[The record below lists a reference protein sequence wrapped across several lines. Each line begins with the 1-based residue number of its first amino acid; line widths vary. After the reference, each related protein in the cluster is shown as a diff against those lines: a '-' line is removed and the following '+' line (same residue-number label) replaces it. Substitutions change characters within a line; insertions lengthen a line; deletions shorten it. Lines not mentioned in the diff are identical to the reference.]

1 MISSFFRPVPVKL
14 FSADEE
20 RLLLEKAIDE
30 LPENDALSFYNLVR
44 RLEELCKQEQPD
56 AMRNKLASL
65 LTKLGEKART
75 ADVYYILADLQKGY
89 PFLGKGD
96 GQYLQTAAELG
107 HPLALRQVA
116 GYALLGYY
124 ANPSQAVSWAIHC
137 LKFMVTLP
145 AHELKIPFI
154 ATCLTEDVIRT
165 LERHNWDPVRL
176 RALNKLQLN
185 ELIAQFSEHLIG
197 KPANE
202 KSQFTLTQPASALF
216 YSGAFVKPEEMPPQ
230 LEEIDDAEENE
241 SEMDIE
247 DESDMDKIKLG
258 M

>member
-1 MISSFFRPVPVKL
+1 MISSFFRPIPVKPL
-14 FSADEE
+14 PAEEE

-44 RLEELCKQEQPD
+44 RLEELCKQEQPE

-65 LTKLGEKART
+65 LARLGEKART
-75 ADVYYILADLQKGY
+75 ADLYYILADLQKGY

-96 GQYLQTAAELG
+96 GQYLQIAAELG

-137 LKFMVTLP
+137 LKFMVMLP
-145 AHELKIPFI
+145 VHELKTPFV
-154 ATCLTEDVIRT
+154 ATCLIEDVTRT
-165 LERHNWDPVRL
+165 LERHNWDPDRL

-185 ELIAQFSEHLIG
+185 ELIVQFSEHLIG
-197 KPANE
+197 KLANE

-216 YSGAFVKPEEMPPQ
+216 YSGSFVKYEHVPPP
-230 LEEIDDAEENE
+230 LEVIGNAEEHE
-241 SEMDIE
+241 SDMDIE
-247 DESDMDKIKLG
+247 DESDMHKTKLG